1 MKKLKIG
8 IIGFG
13 KSANRYHLPYILN
26 KEKFEVV
33 KIFSRTEKKEL
44 EEKYNKYGIKFVRD
58 VNELLNDNTID
69 LVTVCTHV
77 DSHYEYAK
85 LALNNNKHVLI
96 EKPFTRTSKE
106 CKELY
111 EIAREKNLI
120 IMPYQNRRYDSDFLA
135 LKSVIESN
143 VLGDLVELESHFDY
157 YRKDLVKID
166 GSAYDG
172 AFYGLGVHTIDQI
185 VSIFGKPDKV
195 TYDIRSIRV
204 KGNPDDYYELCMF
217 YDNFKAIVK
226 TNHLVKIEYPKFI
239 LHGFNGSFIKYG
251 IDKQE
256 ECLKANI
263 MPWDKEFK
271 SDIKENYG
279 KLNYIDNEGNDITKV
294 IETPK
299 GDYSEIYNAMYDA
312 IINNKELPVKE
323 EEVLEVMNILN
334 NGIKECYKI

>member
-1 MKKLKIG
+1 
-8 IIGFG
+8 
-13 KSANRYHLPYILN
+13 
-26 KEKFEVV
+26 
-33 KIFSRTEKKEL
+33 
-44 EEKYNKYGIKFVRD
+44 
-58 VNELLNDNTID
+58 
-69 LVTVCTHV
+69 
-77 DSHYEYAK
+77 
-85 LALNNNKHVLI
+85 
-96 EKPFTRTSKE
+96 
-106 CKELY
+106 
-111 EIAREKNLI
+111 
-120 IMPYQNRRYDSDFLA
+120 
-135 LKSVIESN
+135 
-143 VLGDLVELESHFDY
+143 
-157 YRKDLVKID
+157 
-166 GSAYDG
+166 
-172 AFYGLGVHTIDQI
+172 
-185 VSIFGKPDKV
+185 
-195 TYDIRSIRV
+195 
-204 KGNPDDYYELCMF
+204 MF

-226 TNHLVKIEYPKFI
+226 TNHLVKMEYPKLI

-294 IETPK
+294 IESPK

>member
-135 LKSVIESN
+135 LKNVIESN

-166 GSAYDG
+166 GSPYDG

-204 KGNPDDYYELCMF
+204 KGNPDDYYEVCMF

-239 LHGFNGSFIKYG
+239 LHGFNGSFIKCG